1 MQIASGGV
9 MGYKE
14 KTSFCKMKERM
25 AMELCTDK
33 MIARKEDGVGWLIF
47 NNPARRNAVSM
58 AMWEAVG
65 QAMDNF
71 QADDDIRVVVMMGAG
86 DKAFVSGAD
95 ISEFAENRNSAAAEE
110 KYNAASAKA
119 HRGMRDLQKPLIA
132 MIQGFCIG
140 GGVAV
145 ALAADIRIAADDTQ
159 YAVPA
164 ARLGLGYNYPGLKTL
179 TSLVGPSMAKEI
191 FFTARRF
198 TSAEALAMGLVN
210 RVVPVD
216 QLEGLVKEYT
226 DMIKENAPLT
236 IRAAKA
242 TVNEVLKDPAD
253 RDLAAL
259 EVMIKSCFDSAD
271 FTEGRTAFMEK
282 RKPNF
287 TGT

>member
-1 MQIASGGV
+1 MQL
-9 MGYKE
+9 K
-14 KTSFCKMKERM
+14 
-25 AMELCTDK
+25 TDK

-47 NNPARRNAVSM
+47 NNPARRNAVSL
-58 AMWEAVG
+58 AMWEAV
-65 QAMDNF
+65 AEVMADF
-71 QADDDIRVVVMMGAG
+71 AADDEIRVAVMAGAG

-110 KYNAASAKA
+110 TYKAATASA
-119 HRGMRDLQKPLIA
+119 HRAMASFEKPLLA
-132 MIQGFCIG
+132 MIQGYCIG

-164 ARLGLGYNYPGLKTL
+164 ARLGLGYNYAGLSTL
-179 TSLVGPSMAKEI
+179 TSLVGPAMAKEI

-198 TSAEALAMGLVN
+198 NAQEALAMGLVN

-216 QLEGLVKEYT
+216 QLEAVVAEYT
-226 DMIKENAPLT
+226 GMIAENAPLT

-242 TVNEVLKDPAD
+242 TVGEVLKDPD
-253 RDLAAL
+253 KRDMARL
-259 EVMIKSCFDSAD
+259 EKMIKSCFDSED

-282 RKPNF
+282 RRPMFK
-287 TGT
+287 GR

>member
-95 ISEFAENRNSAAAEE
+95 ISEFAENRNSAAAD
-110 KYNAASAKA
+110 STVS
-119 HRGMRDLQKPLIA
+119 
-132 MIQGFCIG
+132 
-140 GGVAV
+140 VAV
-145 ALAADIRIAADDTQ
+145 LGAWKVDGGQRGARID
-159 YAVPA
+159 VP
-164 ARLGLGYNYPGLKTL
+164 LP
-179 TSLVGPSMAKEI
+179 P
-191 FFTARRF
+191 
-198 TSAEALAMGLVN
+198 
-210 RVVPVD
+210 
-216 QLEGLVKEYT
+216 
-226 DMIKENAPLT
+226 APT
-236 IRAAKA
+236 FGKWC
-242 TVNEVLKDPAD
+242 E
-253 RDLAAL
+253 
-259 EVMIKSCFDSAD
+259 S
-271 FTEGRTAFMEK
+271 
-282 RKPNF
+282 
-287 TGT
+287 TGE

>member
-1 MQIASGGV
+1 MQL
-9 MGYKE
+9 K
-14 KTSFCKMKERM
+14 
-25 AMELCTDK
+25 TDK
-33 MIARKEDGVGWLIF
+33 MIARKENGVGWMIF
-47 NNPARRNAVSM
+47 NNPERRNAM
-58 AMWEAVG
+58 ANEMRL
-65 QAMDNF
+65 AMIEILT
-71 QADDDIRVVVMMGAG
+71 AYSEDDTIGAVVMTGAG
-86 DKAFVSGAD
+86 GKAFVSGAD
-95 ISEFAENRNSAAAEE
+95 ISEFEERRSSPELIAEYNEVGRQV
-110 KYNAASAKA
+110 NAAFEN
-119 HRGMRDLQKPLIA
+119 LENPLIA

-145 ALAADIRIAADDTQ
+145 ALAADIRIAADDTT

-198 TSAEALAMGLVN
+198 TAGEALAMGLVN

-242 TVNEVLKDPAD
+242 TVNEVLKDPDD
-253 RDLAAL
+253 RDLVAL
-259 EVMIKSCFDSAD
+259 QEMIKSCFDSAD

-287 TGT
+287 TGK

>member
-1 MQIASGGV
+1 MQL
-9 MGYKE
+9 K
-14 KTSFCKMKERM
+14 
-25 AMELCTDK
+25 TDK

-47 NNPARRNAVSM
+47 NNPDRRNAVSM

-65 QAMDNF
+65 EAMEDF
-71 QADDDIRVVVMMGAG
+71 QADDDIRVVVMAGAG

-95 ISEFAENRNSAAAEE
+95 ISEFAKNRNSAASEAL
-110 KYNAASAKA
+110 YNEASAKA
-119 HRGMRDLQKPLIA
+119 HRGMANLQKPLIA

-164 ARLGLGYNYPGLKTL
+164 ARLGLGYGYGGLKNL
-179 TSLVGPSMAKEI
+179 TDLVGPAMAKEI

-198 TSAEALAMGLVN
+198 TAAEAMAMGLVN

-216 QLEGLVKEYT
+216 QLEALVDEYT
-226 DMIKENAPLT
+226 TMIKDNAPLT

-242 TVNEVLKDPAD
+242 TVREVLKDPD
-253 RDLAAL
+253 KRGMAAL
-259 EVMIKSCFDSAD
+259 DEMIKTCFDSED

-282 RKPNF
+282 RRPNF
-287 TGT
+287 KGR

>member
-1 MQIASGGV
+1 MQL
-9 MGYKE
+9 K
-14 KTSFCKMKERM
+14 
-25 AMELCTDK
+25 TDK

-65 QAMDNF
+65 EAMEDF
-71 QADDDIRVVVMMGAG
+71 QADDDIRVVVMAGAG

-95 ISEFAENRNSAAAEE
+95 ISEFAENRNSAASEE
-110 KYNAASAKA
+110 KYNAASARA
-119 HRGMRDLQKPLIA
+119 HRGMAGLQKPLIA

-164 ARLGLGYNYPGLKTL
+164 ARLGLGYGFAGLNNL
-179 TSLVGPSMAKEI
+179 TALVGPAMAKEI

-198 TSAEALAMGLVN
+198 TAEEALAMGLVN

-216 QLEGLVKEYT
+216 QLEAVVDEYT
-226 DMIKENAPLT
+226 AMIKDNAPLT

-242 TVNEVLKDPAD
+242 TVKEVLKDPE
-253 RDLAAL
+253 RRNMAAL
-259 EVMIKSCFDSAD
+259 EAQIKACFDSED
-271 FTEGRTAFMEK
+271 FAEGRTAFMEK
-282 RKPNF
+282 RKPVF
-287 TGT
+287 EGR

>member
-1 MQIASGGV
+1 MKDQTSMQL
-9 MGYKE
+9 K
-14 KTSFCKMKERM
+14 
-25 AMELCTDK
+25 TDK

-65 QAMDNF
+65 EAMTDF
-71 QADDDIRVVVMMGAG
+71 EADDTIRVVVMAG
-86 DKAFVSGAD
+86 EGDRAFVSGAD

-110 KYNAASAKA
+110 RYNAASAQA
-119 HRGMRDLQKPLIA
+119 HRGMTSLSKPLIA
-132 MIQGFCIG
+132 MIQGYCIG

-145 ALAADIRIAADDTQ
+145 ALAADVRIAADDTQ

-164 ARLGLGYNYPGLKTL
+164 ARLGLGYGYSGLNTL
-179 TSLVGPSMAKEI
+179 VSLVGPAMAKEI

-198 TSAEALAMGLVN
+198 SAEEALAMGLVN

-216 QLEGLVKEYT
+216 QLEKVVAEYT
-226 DMIKENAPLT
+226 TMIKENAPLT

-242 TVNEVLKDPAD
+242 TVKEVLKDPEK
-253 RDLAAL
+253 RDLVAL
-259 EVMIKSCFDSAD
+259 DALIKSCFDSED

-287 TGT
+287 KGK

>member
-1 MQIASGGV
+1 MIRYQV
-9 MGYKE
+9 M
-14 KTSFCKMKERM
+14 
-25 AMELCTDK
+25 
-33 MIARKEDGVGWLIF
+33 EDVGTVTIDDST
-47 NNPARRNAVSM
+47 RRNPLSNAEMESLET
-58 AMWEAVG
+58 AIRRSATDEAV
-65 QAMDNF
+65 
-71 QADDDIRVVVMMGAG
+71 RVVVITGAG
-86 DKAFVSGAD
+86 DKAFSAGAD